1 LKVLVTGGAGF
12 IGSHLT
18 RRRLARGDRV
28 VALDDFN
35 DFYDP
40 ALKRANIAPFLADP
54 GFRLVEGDIRDRA
67 LVFRTFAEERFDAVV
82 HLAARAGVRPS
93 LLQPV
98 LYEEVNCIGTLHL
111 IEAAVA
117 NGKPVFLFASSS
129 SVYGVNSKL
138 PFAEDDPI
146 DRPISPYAA
155 TKRAGELHVF
165 TAHHLH
171 GLPAW
176 SLRFFTVYGPR
187 QRPEMAIARFIRSIE
202 AGEPIPFYGDGSSRR
217 DYTYID
223 DIADGVEAALDRGSP
238 GSGFEIVN
246 LGGAR
251 PVTLSEL
258 VASVERATGRTA
270 VLDRRPMQPGDVPV
284 TYASV
289 EKAERL
295 LGFRARV
302 PLDEGLRRTVER
314 FREAPES
321 REPVT
326 RASRS
331 ERTDG

>member
-1 LKVLVTGGAGF
+1 MNLLVTGGAGF

-18 RRRLARGDRV
+18 GRRLARGDRV
-28 VALDDFN
+28 VVIDDFN

-40 ALKRANIAPFLADP
+40 AIKRGNVAPFLRDSR
-54 GFRLVEGDIRDRA
+54 FRLVEGDIRDRK
-67 LVFRTFAEERFDAVV
+67 LVARTFAEERFDAVI

-93 LLQPV
+93 LSQPV

-111 IEAAVA
+111 LEATTAH
-117 NGKPVFLFASSS
+117 GRPLFLFASSS
-129 SVYGVNSKL
+129 SVYGINSKL
-138 PFAEDDPI
+138 PFSEDDPI
-146 DRPISPYAA
+146 EHPISPYAT
-155 TKRAGELHVF
+155 TKRSGELHVF

-171 GLPAW
+171 GLSAW

-202 AGEPIPFYGDGSSRR
+202 GGEAIPFYGDGSSRR
-217 DYTYID
+217 DNTYSD
-223 DIADGVEAALDRGSP
+223 DIADGVEAALERGAP
-238 GSGFEIVN
+238 PNGFEIVN

-258 VASVERATGRTA
+258 VAAIEDATGRKA
-270 VLDRRPMQPGDVPV
+270 IIDHQPSQPGDVPV

-302 PLDEGLRRTVER
+302 PLADGLRRTVKW
-314 FREAPES
+314 FRAD
-321 REPVT
+321 RG
-326 RASRS
+326 RAA
-331 ERTDG
+331 